1 MNNINELEERIKR
14 IEKEIHHIKRLDE
27 ITYIVE
33 AKLNKAVGLLMRV
46 VEKNEQIDKND
57 LDYLLLKYKVDALKY
72 YEIPSLITKIAIKHK
87 RTGEYPNFYELH
99 QCVTEAL
106 FLTEE
111 DKQDFSIEVTES
123 LLKRYMDIDIE
134 GDGISLVC
142 EKILS
147 TKWFVYC
154 T

>member
-14 IEKEIHHIKRLDE
+14 IEEEIHHIDRLDE
-27 ITYIVE
+27 MTYRVE

-57 LDYLLLKYKVDALKY
+57 LDYLLLKYNVDALKY
-72 YEIPSLITKIAIKHK
+72 YEIPSLINKITIKHK

-106 FLTEE
+106 SLTEE
-111 DKQDFSIEVTES
+111 DKQVFSTEVTEN
-123 LLKRYMDIDIE
+123 LLKKHMEIE
-134 GDGISLVC
+134 ESFMHLPGFIPVC

-147 TKWFVYC
+147 TK
-154 T
+154 